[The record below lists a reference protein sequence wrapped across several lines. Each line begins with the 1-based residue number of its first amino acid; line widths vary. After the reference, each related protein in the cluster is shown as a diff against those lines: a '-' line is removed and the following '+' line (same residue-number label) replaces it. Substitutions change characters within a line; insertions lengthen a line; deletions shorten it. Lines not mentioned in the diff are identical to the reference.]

1 MSLLSFLTIFI
12 LMTLLG
18 GPLIMGWFII
28 TRSSVYVNPDSTL
41 RVTGMIFKRW
51 SLFWEGAHDRVMWF
65 SREETRLKFIL
76 LQKTRPDIAA
86 KLTYNKLGHIWQ
98 DQWLSDNELIGMED
112 VLACHVDVRPDGLYL
127 FVDDSQYTFPDWV
140 RKPLSQCPPC
150 MSSVYGSALYW
161 FIILQVNGL
170 FSWAAKENLAK
181 FGFWIIFCLILACY
195 SKFIQQ
201 KLRLDV

>member
-1 MSLLSFLTIFI
+1 MDFLSFIFI
-12 LMTLLG
+12 F
-18 GPLIMGWFII
+18 LIYSILSAFFICGWFLI
-28 TRSSVYVNPDSTL
+28 TRGSLYLLPDGTL
-41 RVTGMIFKRW
+41 KKQGMIFREW
-51 SLFWEGAHDRVMWF
+51 SFFWERTNQQVIWF
-65 SREETRLKFIL
+65 SKEEARLKFIL

-112 VLACHVDVRPDGLYL
+112 VLACRVEVRPDGLYL
-127 FVDDSQYTFPDWV
+127 FVDDSQYIFPDWV

-161 FIILQVNGL
+161 FIVLQVKGL
-170 FSWAAKENLAK
+170 FSWSAKENLAK

-195 SKFIQQ
+195 NKFLQQ